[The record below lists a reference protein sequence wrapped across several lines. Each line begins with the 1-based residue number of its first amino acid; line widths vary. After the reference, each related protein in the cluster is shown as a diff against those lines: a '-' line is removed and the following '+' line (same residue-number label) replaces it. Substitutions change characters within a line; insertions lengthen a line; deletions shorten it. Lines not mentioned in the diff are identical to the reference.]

1 MRNRREFIKTVAGAT
16 AAALVMGRD
25 LLGAAAQAPG
35 AAAPVSRL
43 GQIQVGGRR
52 VKVVDIHAHCNI
64 PGTPALGPGGGGG
77 GAGAAAGARGGAGR
91 GGAAAAGGG
100 NVGAR
105 GGVGP
110 RGGGGGGAQALGPG
124 RIAEMDRR
132 GIDVQVLSINGF
144 NWYATQDRDLAS
156 RFVAVQDEGLSAWC
170 KQHPDRFVALT
181 SPAMQFPDL
190 AAQQLE
196 RAMKE
201 LGLRGASVGG
211 HVEGESLSAPRF
223 DPFWAKA
230 QELQALVFMHPG
242 GADNVLKEGAWQGT
256 RGDLGNIIGNPL
268 ESTVFTSRLIY
279 DGTLDK
285 FPGLKI
291 CVAHAGGYLP
301 SYLGRA
307 EVACEVRGNANCAN
321 KKKPSEYL
329 KTQVMIDTMIFSDE
343 GLRHL
348 VAELGPGQIVYG
360 TDIPFNWPDSV
371 DNILRANYM
380 TDAQKEAMLGGT
392 LMRLLKIT

>member
-1 MRNRREFIKTVAGAT
+1 
-16 AAALVMGRD
+16 MGRD
-25 LLGAAAQAPG
+25 LISAAAQAPGG

-43 GQIQVGGRR
+43 GQIQIGGRR

-64 PGTPALGPGGGGG
+64 PGTPALGPRGGG
-77 GAGAAAGARGGAGR
+77 GAGAAAGAVGAAGRGGAGAGGGAAGAAGGPGR
-91 GGAAAAGGG
+91 GGAGAAAAGGG
-100 NVGAR
+100 R
-105 GGVGP
+105 GGAAA
-110 RGGGGGGAQALGPG
+110 GGGGGGGGQALGPG

-132 GIDVQVLSINGF
+132 GIDIQVLSINGYG
-144 NWYATQDRDLAS
+144 WYATQDRDLAS

-201 LGLRGASVGG
+201 LGLRGASIGG
-211 HVEGESLSAPRF
+211 HVEGESLSSPRF

-242 GADNVLKEGAWQGT
+242 GADNVLKDGAWQGT

-348 VAELGPGQIVYG
+348 VAEMGAGQIVYG

-371 DNILRANYM
+371 DSIVRANYLNN
-380 TDAQKEAMLGGT
+380 AQKEAMLGGT